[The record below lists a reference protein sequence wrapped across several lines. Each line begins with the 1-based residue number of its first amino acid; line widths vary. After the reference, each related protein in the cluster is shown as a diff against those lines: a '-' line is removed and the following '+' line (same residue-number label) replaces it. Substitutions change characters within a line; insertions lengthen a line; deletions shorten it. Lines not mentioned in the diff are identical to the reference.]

1 MCYQSSFGL
10 PNRTNVVVKNATADA
25 GVFVTAYAYTARGP
39 AFFASWC
46 VPPRHSNAHAMAD
59 MIVDFK
65 FDVGDPD
72 CTHHDRFERDLAGG
86 NANIAGAIDCT
97 ATVTGRRP
105 KYDVE
110 R

>member
-10 PNRTNVVVKNATADA
+10 PNRTHVVVKNATADA
-25 GVFVTAYAYTARGP
+25 GVLVAAFRYTASGP
-39 AFFASWC
+39 ALLASWC
-46 VPPRHSNAHAMAD
+46 VAPQRSNVHPIAD

-97 ATVTGRRP
+97 ATITGRRP
-105 KYDVE
+105 KYDIE

>member
-10 PNRTNVVVKNATADA
+10 PNQTHVVVKNATADA
-25 GVFVTAYAYTARGP
+25 GVFVTAYSYTARGN
-39 AFFASWC
+39 ALYVSWC
-46 VPPRHSNAHAMAD
+46 VPPHRSSVQAIHD
-59 MIVDFK
+59 MMVDFK
-65 FDVGDPD
+65 FDIGDPD
-72 CTHHDRFERDLAGG
+72 CAHHDRFERDLAGG